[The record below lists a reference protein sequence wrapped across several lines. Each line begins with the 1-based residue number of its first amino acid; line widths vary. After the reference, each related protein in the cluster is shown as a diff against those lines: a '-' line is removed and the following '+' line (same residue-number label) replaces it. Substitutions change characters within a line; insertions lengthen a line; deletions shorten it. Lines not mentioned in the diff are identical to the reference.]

1 MFIRKTTKSKKGKNY
16 IQHQLVKSYRTP
28 AGPRQKLILN
38 LGYIDIPKDKWKE
51 LANAIEDVLLKQIN
65 LFEQDPEVEKLA
77 NHYAS
82 IIIQNEINNK
92 AANPLDNKQQ
102 EKDYETIDINTISTS
117 ENKSIGMEHIA
128 TSWLEKYKIDKVL
141 QDLNFT
147 KKEIDYAKILI
158 GARLAHPGSERET
171 VRWVNEN
178 SGLCE
183 LLGTDVKVY
192 DNALHRTAGL
202 LMENHRKIENH
213 LSGVSKE
220 IFNLKEKIILY
231 DLTNTYFEGTKRKSH
246 ISKPGR
252 SKERRNDCPLITLA
266 LTVDEDGFPKSSQI
280 FEGNVSEPK
289 TLESILDELS
299 NNAGV
304 FDFDRTIVIDAGI
317 ASEENIKLIKQ
328 KKFNY
333 VAVSRKRTFV
343 KGFWDN
349 ATNKDVKLSDEKTDL
364 KIKCVKE
371 NDEAWLLCH
380 SPFKEAKEKSIL
392 GKKMEKFEAELM
404 KINAGLNKQRTI
416 KKYDKIL
423 ERIGR
428 VKERYGVGDLYDIE
442 IIKEKDRALEIKVA
456 KNAKGEARENKV
468 GKYILRTN
476 RLDLDGTEISN
487 LHRSLTV
494 VEDCFRSMKSHLGIR
509 PIHHENDF
517 STMAHIFIT
526 VIAYHILAGIL
537 KTLKSN
543 KINYN
548 LETIRNILST
558 HSRVTTSF
566 KTKDSSIVNIR
577 TSNTPNI
584 KQTEIYKAL
593 NLKLKPLGRIKIKTF
608 VKERTKVDTKKD
620 VVRKNTA

>member
-1 MFIRKTTKSKKGKNY
+1 MFIRKTTKSKKGRSY

-28 AGPRQKLILN
+28 AGPRQKLVLN
-38 LGYIDIPKDKWKE
+38 LGFIDIPKEKWKE
-51 LANAIEDVLLKQIN
+51 LANAIEDVLLKQIS
-65 LFEQDPEVEKLA
+65 LFEQDPEIEKLA
-77 NHYAS
+77 SHYAS
-82 IIIQNEINNK
+82 IIIQNRINNEPASQSDDK
-92 AANPLDNKQQ
+92 RQT
-102 EKDYETIDINTISTS
+102 KDYETIDVNTISTS
-117 ENKSIGMEHIA
+117 DSKSIGIEHIA
-128 TSWLEKYKIDKVL
+128 ASWLKKYKIDKVL
-141 QDLNFT
+141 TKLNFSS
-147 KKEIDYAKILI
+147 KEIDYARILI

-192 DNALHRTAGL
+192 DNALHRTACL
-202 LMENHRKIENH
+202 LMENHKKIETH
-213 LSGVSKE
+213 LSDVSGR
-220 IFNLKEKIILY
+220 IFDLKEKIILY
-231 DLTNTYFEGTKRKSH
+231 DLTNTYFEGTKKKSS

-252 SKERRNDCPLITLA
+252 SKERRNDRPLVTLA
-266 LTVDEDGFPKSSQI
+266 LTVDEDGFPKQSQI

-289 TLESILDELS
+289 TLKSILDELS
-299 NNAGV
+299 KNAEI
-304 FDFDRTIVIDAGI
+304 FDFDKTIVIDAGI
-317 ASEENIKLIKQ
+317 ASEENIEIIKQ
-328 KKFNY
+328 KKFHY
-333 VAVSRKRTFV
+333 IAVSRKRSFD

-349 ATNKDVKLSDEKTDL
+349 AISKSVKLSDQKTAL
-364 KIKCVKE
+364 KIKYVKKD
-371 NDEAWLLCH
+371 DEAWLLCH
-380 SPFKEAKEKSIL
+380 SPFKEAKEKAIL
-392 GKKMEKFEAELM
+392 GKKVEKFEAELK
-404 KINAGLNKQRTI
+404 KIDTGLTKKQTI

-428 VKERYGVGDLYDIE
+428 LKERYGIGDLYHIE
-442 IIKEKDRALEIKVA
+442 IVKRKDLAVKIKFT
-456 KNAKGEARENKV
+456 KNTKGEIRKNKA

-476 RLDLDGTEISN
+476 RLDLNGTEVSK

-543 KINYN
+543 GINYN

-566 KTKDSSIVNIR
+566 KTNDGSIVNIR

-593 NLKLKPLGRIKIKTF
+593 DLKLKPLGNIKIKTSI
-608 VKERTKVDTKKD
+608 KK
-620 VVRKNTA
+620 KATFNNKKM